1 MSLSFDISG
10 FESLFQVN
18 YQPLCAAAYR
28 IVQDKDI
35 AEDIVQDVFINVW
48 EKREI
53 LDISISVKAYL
64 FKSTINQS
72 LNHIKKVSNINQREA
87 RYSSEAGEDVNSTE
101 QIIAL
106 KETRQRIDAA
116 INALPDGCRT
126 VFILSRYEH
135 LSYKEIA
142 SELGISVK
150 TVENQMVKALKHLR
164 KCLILLFL
172 LLII

>member
-35 AEDIVQDVFINVW
+35 AEDIVQDVFIKVW
-48 EKREI
+48 QKRES

-72 LNHIKKVSNINQREA
+72 LNHIKKVSNMNEREA
-87 RYSSEAGEDVNSTE
+87 QYTSEYNDDVNSTE

-116 INALPDGCRT
+116 IKALPQACRT

-142 SELGISVK
+142 SELDISIK
-150 TVENQMVKALKHLR
+150 TVENQMVKALKYLR
-164 KCLILLFL
+164 KCLSLLFL
-172 LLII
+172 FLII